1 MFVSSA
7 LERERRTRAT
17 ARRLLREF
25 HLSPSPAPTRES
37 SLSWAAPAAGKV
49 AAHLGRVVCVRVLP
63 IASPIIGRSPE
74 RYSLFLSP
82 DSAAFADA
90 AAAKPRGCRCCVH
103 HVCRWDKRRVIST
116 RRPRHWPQ
124 ERRRRPHGGW
134 KAPLLRPSRHH
145 LRRRGVGEP
154 TASLTAEAGIAA
166 FKIAFE
172 RWVTETDQ
180 RGLPQLIRESL
191 DELKALTAA
200 T

>member
-1 MFVSSA
+1 M
-7 LERERRTRAT
+7 E
-17 ARRLLREF
+17 
-25 HLSPSPAPTRES
+25 
-37 SLSWAAPAAGKV
+37 G
-49 AAHLGRVVCVRVLP
+49 
-63 IASPIIGRSPE
+63 
-74 RYSLFLSP
+74 
-82 DSAAFADA
+82 SAASSF
-90 AAAKPRGCRCCVH
+90 
-103 HVCRWDKRRVIST
+103 
-116 RRPRHWPQ
+116 
-124 ERRRRPHGGW
+124 
-134 KAPLLRPSRHH
+134 RHH